1 MENREE
7 ERKLL
12 DAAGVDGRVLSMK
25 DGGQEVGYVIVDLQ
39 EGTLLL
45 RKLAAKGYD
54 FTQRPQG
61 EELFILDTLMRSAA
75 SWGEDHGAERHRHLL
90 PGLFRLFQG
99 PGLYRGRGARL
110 HPHEHH
116 SPLRAG
122 RALKPENPAR
132 CLPVS

>member
-1 MENREE
+1 MIQVKAMENREE

-12 DAAGVDGRVLSMK
+12 DAAGVEGRVLSMK

-54 FTQRPQG
+54 FTQPPRG

-75 SWGEDHGAERHRHLL
+75 SWGEDHGADAIATCF
-90 PGLFRLFQG
+90 PDFFGFFKA
-99 PGLYRGRGARL
+99 RGFTVDE
-110 HPHEHH
+110 EHAFTPM
-116 SPLRAG
+116 STIVRYELG
-122 RALKPENPAR
+122 GQ
-132 CLPVS
+132 

>member
-12 DAAGVDGRVLSMK
+12 DAAGVEGRVLSMK
-25 DGGQEVGYVIVDLQ
+25 DGGQEVGYAIVDLQ

-54 FTQRPQG
+54 FTQPPRG

-75 SWGEDHGAERHRHLL
+75 SWGEDHGAEAIATRSEERRV
-90 PGLFRLFQG
+90 GKECRS
-99 PGLYRGRGARL
+99 RW
-110 HPHEHH
+110 
-116 SPLRAG
+116 SPYH
-122 RALKPENPAR
+122 
-132 CLPVS
+132 

>member
-12 DAAGVDGRVLSMK
+12 DAAGVEGRVLSMK
-25 DGGQEVGYVIVDLQ
+25 DGGQEVGYAIVDLQ

-54 FTQRPQG
+54 FTQRPQ
-61 EELFILDTLMRSAA
+61 
-75 SWGEDHGAERHRHLL
+75 
-90 PGLFRLFQG
+90 
-99 PGLYRGRGARL
+99 
-110 HPHEHH
+110 EHH
-116 SPLRAG
+116 CPLRAG

>member
-12 DAAGVDGRVLSMK
+12 DAAGVEGRVLSMK
-25 DGGQEVGYVIVDLQ
+25 DGGQEVGYAIVDLQ

-75 SWGEDHGAERHRHLL
+75 SWGEDHGAEAIATCFPDFFGFFKARGFTVDEEAINAAIEAAVNQLNGGNL
-90 PGLFRLFQG
+90 PL
-99 PGLYRGRGARL
+99 
-110 HPHEHH
+110 E
-116 SPLRAG
+116 
-122 RALKPENPAR
+122 
-132 CLPVS
+132 